1 MLLRQPAAAI
11 HQSDDLYRKMYH
23 FVQPGQSLRQPGT
36 SLRQPATSLR
46 QPATSLRQPATSL
59 RQPATSLRQPGAT
72 YIHCIDTF
80 STIRYSIAHSLSI

>member
-1 MLLRQPAAAI
+1 MRRLLIIYSVLLRQPAAAI

-46 QPATSLRQPATSL
+46 QP
-59 RQPATSLRQPGAT
+59 GAT

>member
-59 RQPATSLRQPGAT
+59 RQPGAT